1 MTQRY
6 RPCASCTP
14 ALRTEAG
21 ELSVVAGGRAVVRLP
36 NPPAIEKPEG
46 FAPLIETRVTTLVGT
61 VAARRM
67 AVGSGADGV
76 PTR

>member
-1 MTQRY
+1 
-6 RPCASCTP
+6 
-14 ALRTEAG
+14 
-21 ELSVVAGGRAVVRLP
+21 VAGGRAVVRLP

-46 FAPLIETRVTTLVGT
+46 FAALLETRVTTLVGT